1 MEKIRYMSKRSRL
14 DICFDILKVVERGVA
29 KQTKI
34 IYKTYISWE
43 IFNEALLILVTKG
56 FIREELLKNS
66 KRYCITD
73 KGYNAIFHRRKSLEG
88 LVEKTIIT
96 E

>member
-1 MEKIRYMSKRSRL
+1 MYKRSRL

-34 IYKTYISWE
+34 IYKAYLSWQ
-43 IFNEALLILVTKG
+43 ILNQVLPILVTKG

-73 KGYNAIFHRRKSLEG
+73 KGNNAIFYRRKSLEG
-88 LVEKTIIT
+88 FN
-96 E
+96 